1 MIKRLP
7 EGRGVQSIEVGGRL
21 LAAMVELGKP
31 AMLRDLA
38 AMAKVTSAQAH
49 AYLVSFRKTGLV
61 EQDPLSGRYLLGPFA
76 LQLGLTRMREHVP
89 LRMANQAAIAL
100 AAETGL
106 MVTISVWGT
115 HGPTIVE
122 VEESV
127 QPVHVNLR
135 VGAVYTVTGTATGR
149 LFAAFLPEDL
159 TRPLIDKERGA
170 GRPGATR
177 PAKDKLAADFAEIR
191 RRGFATT
198 EGIPVPGINAVS
210 APVLDHSGQVQFAV
224 TLIGP
229 ASDLIVKGDSEQAHF
244 VRNFAETLSAN
255 LGFRAAGPSDDP
267 AVPVL
272 PFGFGRIRG
281 EFAERAVP
289 FTRGPRRQRPG

>member
-1 MIKRLP
+1 
-7 EGRGVQSIEVGGRL
+7 
-21 LAAMVELGKP
+21 
-31 AMLRDLA
+31 MLRDLA